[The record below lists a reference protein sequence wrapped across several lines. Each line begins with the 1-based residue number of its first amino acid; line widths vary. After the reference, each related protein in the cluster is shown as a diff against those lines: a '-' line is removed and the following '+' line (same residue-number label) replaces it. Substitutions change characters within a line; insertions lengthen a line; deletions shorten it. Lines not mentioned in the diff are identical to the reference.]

1 MAPEMI
7 MNPSKTV
14 IIYSASNWVSPSASM
29 YNEMH
34 LGVTTTGGDAA
45 TTGRTCPRIAP
56 CRHNDA
62 AHRALGNGRRV
73 EGMRGAARVKGM
85 NRGARVVWVAGRGW
99 CEWLGAGGAGGTHA
113 RASEIAMKMYG
124 YAVRNGLNA
133 QPDVSPPPE
142 IATHSNISTTA
153 CVGHGSPS

>member
-1 MAPEMI
+1 

-34 LGVTTTGGDAA
+34 LGVTTTGGDAT

-73 EGMRGAARVKGM
+73 EGMRGAAR
-85 NRGARVVWVAGRGW
+85 RVSQVLRAQGLHYDRRKHLLRCEGRR
-99 CEWLGAGGAGGTHA
+99 EIELPFTYLGADDQAGPNYTGQPA
-113 RASEIAMKMYG
+113 VASHYEI
-124 YAVRNGLNA
+124 R
-133 QPDVSPPPE
+133 
-142 IATHSNISTTA
+142 
-153 CVGHGSPS
+153 